1 MARFQIYKFKHPK
14 TCEIFS
20 DFRNVENA
28 DDEFKAP
35 DGIVCEPHGL
45 HMIKKKSG
53 VVVNGKEG
61 FEKHPDYYKE
71 MNPKFVKY
79 RDGHK
84 ERYDP
89 TRHC

>member
-14 TCEIFS
+14 THEFFFE
-20 DFRNVENA
+20 FRNVEEANK
-28 DDEFKAP
+28 EFKAP
-35 DGIVCEPHGL
+35 DGVVCIPLGL
-45 HMIKKKSG
+45 NAIKKKSG

-71 MNPKFVKY
+71 MSPKFVKY

-84 ERYDP
+84 EIYDP
-89 TRHC
+89 TKHC